1 MNLSAKIIER
11 LTLYH
16 CILGDALETDEKFV
30 SSARLAQLLKV
41 DDSQVRKDISLCGVL
56 GKAKIGYDVRELK
69 TAIEK
74 LLGFAKHKNLF
85 IIGAGNLG
93 FALSKYDDFSNY
105 GMAVA
110 ALFDNDPLKVGIS
123 VNDKPIFHISQLP
136 EKMRTEQAET
146 VILTV
151 PKNAAQEMAD
161 FAVSCGA
168 KYIWN
173 FTQKVLDVPDGVC
186 VYYENLIGNF
196 LQLTHHQD

>member
-1 MNLSAKIIER
+1 M
-11 LTLYH
+11 
-16 CILGDALETDEKFV
+16 
-30 SSARLAQLLKV
+30 
-41 DDSQVRKDISLCGVL
+41 
-56 GKAKIGYDVRELK
+56 
-69 TAIEK
+69 
-74 LLGFAKHKNLF
+74 
-85 IIGAGNLG
+85 G
-93 FALSKYDDFSNY
+93 FALSKYDDFGNY
-105 GMAVA
+105 GMAVI

-151 PKNAAQEMAD
+151 PKNVAQEMAD

-196 LQLTHHQD
+196 LQLTHHQE